1 MYVANFVI
9 ELIFSQRNSLT
20 QSPSWSMFFLWIITF
35 GGQVVTALLTS
46 SYFMTS
52 GASLWAR
59 WPGHYKSVCSLPVI
73 GVAVSN
79 DNRLEILGLGLVY

>member
-20 QSPSWSMFFLWIITF
+20 RSSSWSMFFLWIITF
-35 GGQVVTALLTS
+35 GGQVVTALLVS
-46 SYFMTS
+46 SYFRPS

-59 WPGHYKSVCSLPVI
+59 WPGHYKSVGGLPSFGEV
-73 GVAVSN
+73 VFN
-79 DNRLEILGLGLVY
+79 DNRLEILGLGLV